1 MRIVDYSFRPFLT
14 ASLILDNPLMDALR
28 NTPGGG
34 MRERPEVQAAYS
46 DDEVFGFA
54 VAPAPA
60 DISPVIKKFSSF
72 CW

>member
-1 MRIVDYSFRPFLT
+1 
-14 ASLILDNPLMDALR
+14 MDALR

-46 DDEVFGFA
+46 DEGVFGFA

-60 DISPVIKKFSSF
+60 DISPVNQKILIFLLVYS
-72 CW
+72 